1 MTNRALPLI
10 TRRLAIVTACALGAA
25 PAAFAHRSQ
34 SVLTVINWNPS
45 ASMIEVS
52 HRMHAHDA
60 EVGLAAS
67 SGEANASAVDIT
79 VVANQAKLT
88 LYIEKH
94 FSLAAKSGP
103 IGLEPLGAELEA
115 EAILVYQEA
124 RLPAPP
130 SELTIENRILRDV
143 FDGQT
148 NLVNVRMAQRTRT
161 LLFAGNDGAKTAK
174 DLLQ

>member
-1 MTNRALPLI
+1 MTARALQL
-10 TRRLAIVTACALGAA
+10 TRRLAIAGACMLAAA

-34 SVLTVINWNPS
+34 SVLTVVTWNPDR
-45 ASMIEVS
+45 SMLEVS

-60 EVGLAAS
+60 EVGLAQS
-67 SGEANASAVDIT
+67 TGDANAPAVDIS
-79 VVANQAKLT
+79 VVANQAKLM
-88 LYIEKH
+88 LYIEKR
-94 FSLAAKSGP
+94 FSLADAKGP
-103 IGLEPLGAELEA
+103 IKLAPLGAELES

-130 SELTIENRILRDV
+130 AELVIDNQILRDV
-143 FDGQT
+143 FDQQT

-161 LLFAGNDGAKTAK
+161 LIFVGKDGAKRAK

>member
-1 MTNRALPLI
+1 MTSRAPQL
-10 TRRLAIVTACALGAA
+10 TRRLAMAAGLALAAA

-34 SVLTVINWNPS
+34 SVVSVVSWNPNT
-45 ASMIEVS
+45 SMIEVI

-60 EVGLAAS
+60 EVGLAWSTGDTSAP
-67 SGEANASAVDIT
+67 AVDIT
-79 VVANQAKLT
+79 VVANQAKLM

-94 FSLAAKSGP
+94 FALAGKSGA
-103 IGLEPLGAELEA
+103 IKLEPLGAELEA
-115 EAILVYQEA
+115 EAIIVYQEA
-124 RLPAPP
+124 KLPAPP
-130 SELTIENRILRDV
+130 AELTVNNQILRDV

-161 LLFAGNDGAKTAK
+161 LLFAGSDGPKTAK

>member
-1 MTNRALPLI
+1 MTARALQL
-10 TRRLAIVTACALGAA
+10 TRRLAIASGCAFAVA

-34 SVLTVINWNPS
+34 SVLTVVNWNPDT
-45 ASMIEVS
+45 SMLEVS

-60 EVGLAAS
+60 EVGLAQS
-67 SGEANASAVDIT
+67 TGDANAPAVDIS
-79 VVANQAKLT
+79 VVGNQAKLM

-94 FSLAAKSGP
+94 FALADAKGA
-103 IGLEPLGAELEA
+103 IKLEPLGAELES

-124 RLPAPP
+124 KLAAPP
-130 SELTIENRILRDV
+130 PELTINNQILRDV
-143 FDGQT
+143 FDQQT

-161 LLFAGNDGAKTAK
+161 LIFTGKDGAKRAK